1 MVDHHHAHEQVTAT
15 LLLVQLTSNARSSI
29 PPTDSITAI
38 EVTTTLDKFKT
49 LLLATHSEENIWVW
63 FGFDE
68 NISGL
73 VAQLPCFW
81 DRRHHPLLPS
91 A

>member
-1 MVDHHHAHEQVTAT
+1 MADHHHAHEQVTAT

-63 FGFDE
+63 F
-68 NISGL
+68 
-73 VAQLPCFW
+73 
-81 DRRHHPLLPS
+81 
-91 A
+91 